1 MTIFLRALWGPFGRT
16 ETGVR
21 GRPYQ
26 IDWGFIGI
34 REDNSVGHW
43 TLRFDPAQ
51 RKFTAFASPDLP
63 TAAKLRRDA
72 RAYRGV
78 LIGPISDPDTY
89 VPNRPMVYGRTYVD
103 IFRPRLSPEDVAVMT
118 RAALAAR

>member
-21 GRPYQ
+21 GHPYQ

-43 TLRFDPAQ
+43 TLRFDVEK
-51 RKFTAFASPDLP
+51 RKFIAFTDPGLP
-63 TAAKLRRDA
+63 TAKKLQS
-72 RAYRGV
+72 V
-78 LIGPISDPDTY
+78 QLGPIVHPDAF
-89 VPNRPMVYGRTYVD
+89 VPDRPMVYGRTYID
-103 IFRPRLSPEDVAVMT
+103 LFRPRLSPEDIAVMT